1 MKQRA
6 SIPVEVASGL
16 LVSAIAGCG
25 GGGGGGG
32 YSAPM
37 APPAAPAPTASF
49 SQPAAGASINFG
61 QAVTL
66 AWTSANATSCTAT
79 TSSAAGGTFA
89 GSQSMSGTQTVVP
102 TAAGSY
108 TYTLG
113 CSGSGGMMSA
123 TASVMVNPNLL
134 STLKPTGAITTVGST
149 VDPINGDLNPY
160 GLVIAPATAG
170 LITKGD
176 LVVCN
181 FNNAANNATMP
192 PSGNVQGAGTTLIGL
207 HPAAGSMPYRIAQ
220 SADLQGC
227 NAIAMLP
234 DDSIAAAAWATAQNP
249 LGENPLVGANGA
261 VASPF
266 ASDIF
271 AGPWGETYVAATAT
285 QPAALYLSNAP
296 GGSTTSG
303 GTIDRIS
310 LSGDTQT
317 SFTEIVTGICSG
329 GVPGAI
335 FGPAGLTYDP
345 ASDTLYIVNTS
356 AASVI
361 AIAGVSNIEKDG
373 VIVNGQCT
381 ASATSTPVPTFSGPS
396 MASARVIAH
405 GAPFNTPLSA
415 ALLKN
420 GDLVVGNA
428 DIGLMTPSATTN
440 LLIEISPVVPGG
452 FVGQPLQIDT
462 GAPGALFGIAA
473 TVDASGNQIIYFN
486 DDNAAAVMQLGPVA
500 TSSTPTSPPPSPG
513 Y

>member
-1 MKQRA
+1 MKTRV
-6 SIPVEVASGL
+6 SIPVKAASGL
-16 LVSAIAGCG
+16 LFSAIAGCG
-25 GGGGGGG
+25 SGSGNG
-32 YSAPM
+32 YTAPM
-37 APPAAPAPTASF
+37 APAATPAPTASF
-49 SQPAAGASINFG
+49 SEPAAGTSINFG

-66 AWTSANATSCTAT
+66 TWTSANAMSCTGT
-79 TSSAAGGTFA
+79 TSSAAGGAFA

-108 TYTLG
+108 TYTLS
-113 CSGSGGMMSA
+113 CSGSGGTMSA

-134 STLKPTGAITTVGST
+134 STLTPTGAITTVGST
-149 VDPINGDLNPY
+149 VDPIDGDLNPY
-160 GLVIAPATAG
+160 GLVIAPASAG

-192 PSGNVQGAGTTLIGL
+192 PSGNVQGAGTTIIGL
-207 HPAAGSMPYRIAQ
+207 HPAAGSTPYRIAQ
-220 SADLQGC
+220 SPDLQGC
-227 NAIAMLP
+227 NALTMLP
-234 DDSIAAAAWATAQNP
+234 DDSISAAAWATAQNS
-249 LGENPLVGANGA
+249 LGENPLVSANGT

-266 ASDIF
+266 ASDTF
-271 AGPWGETYVAATAT
+271 AGPWGEAYVAATAT
-285 QPAALYLSNAP
+285 QPAALYISNAP
-296 GGSTTSG
+296 GGATTSG

-310 LSGDTQT
+310 LSGDAQT
-317 SFTEIVTGICSG
+317 SLTEIVTGICSG

-345 ASDTLYIVNTS
+345 ASDTLYVVNTS

-361 AIAGVSNIEKDG
+361 AIAGVSSIEKDG

-381 ASATSTPVPTFSGPS
+381 ATATSTPVPTFSGPS

-428 DIGLMTPSATTN
+428 DIGLTTPGATTN
-440 LLIEISPVVPGG
+440 LLIEVSPVVPGG

-500 TSSTPTSPPPSPG
+500 ASSTPTSPG